1 MSSRTRSLPGVE
13 RPSRFRPRF
22 HYELLVCGLAGHELI
37 GLDASSFR
45 DADQLVAR
53 EIDGVRWH
61 RCVRCD
67 SWLPVAPPEHFAR
80 RHPPDRA
87 EIILPLRGRPLR
99 DKIVLRA
106 IAIDRAFHFLVL
118 ALLAVAVFF
127 VASNEAQ
134 LRDTFYRILSDF
146 QSTVGGAQQAPHAG
160 ILGDVNKVL
169 SLRSSTLHF
178 VGGGLAAYAAL
189 EGVEAIGLWY
199 QKRWAEY
206 LTFIAT
212 TLFIPLEIYELTLT
226 VSPFKVIALL
236 VNLAIVIYLLLAK
249 RLFGLRGGVAADEQ
263 ERRRDIGWH
272 SLAQSAP
279 EAVAEAAPIEPSD
292 SG

>member
-37 GLDASSFR
+37 GLDTESFR
-45 DADQLVAR
+45 DSDHLVAR

-67 SWLPVAPPEHFAR
+67 SWLPVAPPERFAR

-106 IAIDRAFHFLVL
+106 IAIDRAVHFVVL
-118 ALLAVAVFF
+118 ALLSVAVFL

-134 LRDTFYRILSDF
+134 LHDVFYRVLTDI
-146 QSTVGGAQQAPHAG
+146 QGGVGGAVHAPHGG
-160 ILGDVNKVL
+160 ILGEIDKIL
-169 SLRSSTLHF
+169 SLRSNTLRL
-178 VGGGLAAYAAL
+178 VGAGLAAYAVL
-189 EGVEAIGLWY
+189 EGVEAVGLWY
-199 QKRWAEY
+199 QRRWAEY

-212 TLFIPLEIYELTLT
+212 TLLIPLEIYELASK
-226 VSPFKVIALL
+226 VSPFKVTALI
-236 VNLAIVIYLLLAK
+236 VNLAIVVYLLLAK
-249 RLFGLRGGVAADEQ
+249 RLFGLRGGVAADEE
-263 ERRRDIGWH
+263 ERRRDTGWP

-279 EAVAEAAPIEPSD
+279 EAVAVSRSSI
-292 SG
+292 SGG